1 MVETSPAAFPS
12 AMQILPEQQILLLAQ
27 KGQGPG
33 CLPVVG
39 ARAQGWKEAMALSTP
54 EGLWLA
60 QGEAALC

>member
-1 MVETSPAAFPS
+1 
-12 AMQILPEQQILLLAQ
+12 MQILPEQQILLLAQ